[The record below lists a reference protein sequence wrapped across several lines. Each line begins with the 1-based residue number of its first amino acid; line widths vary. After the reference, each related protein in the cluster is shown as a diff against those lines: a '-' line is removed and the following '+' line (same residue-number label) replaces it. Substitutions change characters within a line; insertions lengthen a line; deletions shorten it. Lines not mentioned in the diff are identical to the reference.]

1 MNPSQTQSYSLSPIK
16 HAGVRAL
23 MERRLELGEF
33 GTPPDMAKY
42 HDELFKILEQGPKT
56 VYHQVCPLWIKEG
69 LNNPNKKVLFECNK
83 TREEVTIPAG
93 VKVLVLKNQKTS
105 DTQPDASI
113 VYVTEEY

>member
-1 MNPSQTQSYSLSPIK
+1 MNSSQSPIK
-16 HAGVRAL
+16 HDGVRAL

-69 LNNPNKKVLFECNK
+69 LNNPSKKVVFECNK
-83 TREEVTIPAG
+83 TRDQVIIPAG
-93 VKVLVLKNQKTS
+93 VKVLVLKNQKTK
-105 DTQPDASI
+105 DTQPDASV